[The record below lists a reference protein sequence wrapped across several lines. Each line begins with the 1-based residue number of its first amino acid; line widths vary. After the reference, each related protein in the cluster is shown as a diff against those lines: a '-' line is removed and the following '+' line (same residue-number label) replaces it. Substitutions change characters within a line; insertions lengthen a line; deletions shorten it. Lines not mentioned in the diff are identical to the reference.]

1 MDPPFFPKSVTN
13 KSSIPTDNPND
24 ELEAFNDEID
34 VIKSGCWIT
43 SNGGFGD
50 KTNLKGYWILLSS
63 FSTIIQ
69 IYFYVLMIKNN
80 L

>member
-43 SNGGFGD
+43 
-50 KTNLKGYWILLSS
+50 
-63 FSTIIQ
+63 
-69 IYFYVLMIKNN
+69 
-80 L
+80 